1 MSADQNK
8 NLSADQSGASDESIQ
23 KVHAELVAKKPEP
36 KEGFK
41 TMPLFLLGF
50 VSTMIFITSIYV
62 VHYRAGF
69 SPMVYDERFDPKTAA
84 GTVAKELTPEQVVAA
99 GKKSFLQ
106 TCAAC
111 HQASGMGVAGTYP
124 PLNGS
129 EWVNGSEERVIRIL
143 LHGLNGAVEV
153 EGKTFNGAMPAFG
166 KVTGGG
172 YNWNEEKISQVLTY
186 VRQEWGNKAPDVE
199 PETVAKVRAET
210 ASRTTAWTAAE
221 LKKIGHD

>member
-23 KVHAELVAKKPEP
+23 QVHAELVAKKPEP

-50 VSTMIFITSIYV
+50 VSTMIFVTSIYV

-84 GTVAKELTPEQVVAA
+84 GSVAKELTPEQVVAA
-99 GKKSFLQ
+99 GKKSFQQ

-111 HQASGMGVAGTYP
+111 HQNTGLGVPGTYP
-124 PLNGS
+124 PLAGS
-129 EWVNGSEERVIRIL
+129 EWVNGSDERVIRIL

-186 VRQEWGNKAPDVE
+186 IRQEWGNKAAPITKDQ
-199 PETVAKVRAET
+199 VAEILGKEKARAK
-210 ASRTTAWTAAE
+210 SWTAGE
-221 LKKIGHD
+221 LEAFK

>member
-84 GTVAKELTPEQVVAA
+84 GAVAKELTPEQVVAA

-186 VRQEWGNKAPDVE
+186 IRQEWGNKSAPISKDK
-199 PETVAKVRAET
+199 VAEILAKEKARAKP
-210 ASRTTAWTAAE
+210 WTAGE
-221 LKKIGHD
+221 LEAIK